1 MNLTGKIEIAV
12 LILGI
17 MIGAFIIHADLKGIL
32 AFRIAKYKADAKSLA
47 TGRRIR
53 YYVLP
58 LNGRLRV
65 LSTRQLARINRK
77 LPKAHRLNIDKLLRD
92 AYYYTK

>member
-1 MNLTGKIEIAV
+1 MNLKEKIEIAV
-12 LILGI
+12 LIVGI
-17 MIGAFIIHADLKGIL
+17 LIGAFIIHADLKGIL
-32 AFRIAKYKADAKSLA
+32 AFRIAKYKANAKSLA

-58 LNGRLRV
+58 INGRLRV

-77 LPKAHRLNIDKLLRD
+77 LPKAHRLSIDKLLKD